1 MLVHCVCAHGHS
13 FSLRL
18 VPYFLEQMIG
28 NAQYVFLRLRTRTQT
43 FIYSRHMGRLCGN
56 RAFFIRKNEAGVYSE
71 KAFIRRYVCK
81 RILNNS

>member
-1 MLVHCVCAHGHS
+1 MHVHCVCAHGHS

-28 NAQYVFLRLRTRTQT
+28 NAQYVFLRTQT
-43 FIYSRHMGRLCGN
+43 FIYSHGASMRQS
-56 RAFFIRKNEAGVYSE
+56 GVFLSE
-71 KAFIRRYVCK
+71 RTRRAFIRRRRLYGGMFEK